1 MAITNQPQKTKICSK
16 TKEKRKK
23 FVQISQIVDGTGLN
37 TSFDY
42 YDYYDLEDFNKI
54 PINNWDLALLHMN
67 ISSLPVH
74 IDDVKTFRNLLSI
87 NFDITCIFKSRLS
100 ERPLL

>member
-1 MAITNQPQKTKICSK
+1 MATTNQSQKNKICWK
-16 TKEKRKK
+16 TKEKLKK
-23 FVQISQIVDGTGLN
+23 FVQISQTVDGTGLN

-54 PINNWDLALLHMN
+54 PIKNWDLALLHMN
-67 ISSLPVH
+67 ISSLSAH
-74 IDDVKTFRNLLSI
+74 IDDVKTFLNLLNI

-100 ERPLL
+100 KRPLL